1 MPVDLPRKHGGWS
14 PKQKGDRAE
23 RSVVA
28 AMQASGFAAERTLR
42 PGATPGRKSPTYDIA
57 MPLLGVDRKIEV
69 KARATGFAQAY
80 RWLEGNYA
88 LVIRRD
94 RSEPPVVLRL
104 RDALGIARIAEKSKG
119 AK

>member
-1 MPVDLPRKHGGWS
+1 
-14 PKQKGDRAE
+14 
-23 RSVVA
+23 
-28 AMQASGFAAERTLR
+28 MQASGFAAERTLR
-42 PGATPGRKSPTYDIA
+42 PGATPGRKS